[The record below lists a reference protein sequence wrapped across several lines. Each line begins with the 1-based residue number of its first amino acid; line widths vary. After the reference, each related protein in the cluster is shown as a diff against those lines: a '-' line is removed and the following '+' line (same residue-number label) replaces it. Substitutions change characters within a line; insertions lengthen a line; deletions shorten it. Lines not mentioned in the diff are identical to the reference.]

1 MNKIQDSALFCCLI
15 ATVMLSLYN
24 NSFDG
29 MMGIS
34 AIGWAVVWSV
44 AINIQSLSF
53 VVYIMT
59 KENELMKKLFAFAFI
74 PYFTVKLF
82 YDIAAYGQIHF
93 FDPVIWVY
101 SWDVIITEVLIVSL
115 VYCFI
120 MFRKWQK

>member
-1 MNKIQDSALFCCLI
+1 MLGLN
-15 ATVMLSLYN
+15 TV
-24 NSFDG
+24 
-29 MMGIS
+29 
-34 AIGWAVVWSV
+34 GWAVVWSI

-59 KENELMKKLFAFAFI
+59 KESGVMRKVFGIVFI
-74 PYFTVKLF
+74 PYIVVKLF

-93 FDPVIWVY
+93 FKSIIWVI
-101 SWDVIITEVLIVSL
+101 SWDVLITEFLILSL